1 MMIVSVLYLLWVK
14 GTKSIKVV
22 NVKSAVIEEALNQ
35 PDFTNATC
43 NTIKRFDQQC
53 KFGLCFSFVE
63 HILLLEFLCPWES
76 WCFMLLEL
84 IL

>member
-1 MMIVSVLYLLWVK
+1 MWVK
-14 GTKSIKVV
+14 GTKSIKAV
-22 NVKSAVIEEALNQ
+22 NVKPAVIEEALNQ

-43 NTIKRFDQQC
+43 NTMKGFDQQH
-53 KFGLCFSFVE
+53 KFGLCFSFVK

-76 WCFMLLEL
+76 GCFMLLEL